1 MVSAIASRKYER
13 LPTRG
18 RHLDRVR
25 VRIDAKL
32 EARKVLVGRSTRES
46 TAATMHRQPTPR
58 LIADAKAPLG
68 EISQAKGS
76 GGPYEAGS

>member
-1 MVSAIASRKYER
+1 MVSAIASRKHER

-32 EARKVLVGRSTRES
+32 EARKVLSD
-46 TAATMHRQPTPR
+46 AARV
-58 LIADAKAPLG
+58 KARRPQCIVNQLR
-68 EISQAKGS
+68 A
-76 GGPYEAGS
+76 